1 MSVWT
6 MLGDFVVVVVVVT
19 MHVLKC
25 HAPYGDLQCTDTVIS
40 GL

>member
-6 MLGDFVVVVVVVT
+6 MLGDFVVVVT